1 MSTIPKQTLI
11 IDNDT
16 DIGLTSDLINGTYKS
31 SSLTDLSNN
40 LYTKITDLSSNVY
53 SQLSNK
59 QATLTSS
66 TSLLGNGSNISSLN
80 YNNLINKPT
89 NFQSDWATTIINK
102 PDISVYALN
111 TSLSTLNASNIT
123 SGTLPISR
131 GGIGTVT
138 LTANQIL
145 IGNAATSIL
154 QSANLTWNN
163 ISNTLSATNFIGSG
177 SGITNLDYNYITI
190 NKPTNFQSDW
200 NSTIIK

>member
-1 MSTIPKQTLI
+1 MSTIPIQTLI

-59 QATLTSS
+59 QSTLTSS
-66 TSLLGNGSNISSLN
+66 SLLGNGSNISSLN

-102 PDISVYALN
+102 PDLTGYLLSSTANSTYATISNLN
-111 TSLSTLNASNIT
+111 TK
-123 SGTLPISR
+123 
-131 GGIGTVT
+131 
-138 LTANQIL
+138 QIH
-145 IGNAATSIL
+145 
-154 QSANLTWNN
+154 
-163 ISNTLSATNFIGSG
+163 
-177 SGITNLDYNYITI
+177 
-190 NKPTNFQSDW
+190 
-200 NSTIIK
+200 

>member
-66 TSLLGNGSNISSLN
+66 TSLLGNGSNISNLN

-89 NFQSDWATTIINK
+89 IFKA
-102 PDISVYALN
+102 
-111 TSLSTLNASNIT
+111 
-123 SGTLPISR
+123 
-131 GGIGTVT
+131 IGQQ
-138 LTANQIL
+138 LL
-145 IGNAATSIL
+145 
-154 QSANLTWNN
+154 
-163 ISNTLSATNFIGSG
+163 
-177 SGITNLDYNYITI
+177 
-190 NKPTNFQSDW
+190 
-200 NSTIIK
+200 

>member
-59 QATLTSS
+59 QPTLTSS

-102 PDISVYALN
+102 PDLTGYLLSSTANSTYATISNLN
-111 TSLSTLNASNIT
+111 TKQNTLTFTTPLIKDVSNNTTIDLSNCALKTNVDISLSLINTNIATKQNYFTCITPLIKNDVSNNI
-123 SGTLPISR
+123 
-131 GGIGTVT
+131 
-138 LTANQIL
+138 NIL
-145 IGNAATSIL
+145 IYRRIL
-154 QSANLTWNN
+154 
-163 ISNTLSATNFIGSG
+163 
-177 SGITNLDYNYITI
+177 
-190 NKPTNFQSDW
+190 
-200 NSTIIK
+200 